1 MTIHSSHHRSLYT
14 LLSGIQDFSYV
25 IAIPEQK
32 YAIREKEGFSMK
44 NKKKLLSV
52 LLVFVM
58 TVSVFHGYAA
68 KAADTVKVTLRLE
81 QDNQTLVTPV
91 EVTLTDE
98 DKKDYGIGL
107 STETLTPL
115 HALAKYLTEKKGAT
129 TETMKNYIMASTSQ
143 YGLYVTGINID
154 GKSDGSASSDA
165 LDGVNWLYAVNNTD
179 PGVGMGSYSLKNN
192 DAVTIYG
199 LWGGG
204 TWPNNVETN
213 YSYFENNTVNTT
225 VSSKTTVSLKG
236 VGYDENYSPI
246 VKAISNATVVAAK
259 YENET
264 STATT
269 GNAVTLA
276 QTDDNG
282 VATLSFDKAGTYVLS
297 AYRLDSDGKH
307 SNISRPYAIVK
318 VLAAV
323 TTPTATPTVT
333 PTATPTVTPTAT
345 PTVTPTATPTVTP
358 TATPTVT
365 PTATP
370 TVTPTATPT
379 VTPTATPT
387 VTPTATPTVTPTAT
401 PTVTPTATPA
411 GDSLGKPVPTK
422 TPTATPTPASDDKG
436 IKKVAKTPTKVKVVV
451 KKSKKKKK
459 SVTVSW
465 KKAANAKGYR
475 IALSK
480 KKNGKYKKVTDTK
493 KTKYTFKKTKGTYYV
508 KLTAYVV
515 KSDKATFS
523 KATKPVKFKVK

>member
-1 MTIHSSHHRSLYT
+1 
-14 LLSGIQDFSYV
+14 
-25 IAIPEQK
+25 
-32 YAIREKEGFSMK
+32 
-44 NKKKLLSV
+44 
-52 LLVFVM
+52 
-58 TVSVFHGYAA
+58 
-68 KAADTVKVTLRLE
+68 
-81 QDNQTLVTPV
+81 
-91 EVTLTDE
+91 
-98 DKKDYGIGL
+98 
-107 STETLTPL
+107 
-115 HALAKYLTEKKGAT
+115 
-129 TETMKNYIMASTSQ
+129 MKNYIMASTSQ
-143 YGLYVTGINID
+143 YGLFVNGISID
-154 GKSDGSASSDA
+154 GNSDGSASSDA
-165 LDGVNWLYAVNNTD
+165 LDGVNWGYAVNNTD

-213 YSYFENNTVNTT
+213 YSYFENSTLNTT
-225 VSSKTTVSLKG
+225 VSNKTTVSLKG
-236 VGYDENYSPI
+236 VGHDESYNPI
-246 VKAISNATVVAAK
+246 VKSISKATVVAAK

-323 TTPTATPTVT
+323 TTPTATP
-333 PTATPTVTPTAT
+333 AA
-345 PTVTPTATPTVTP
+345 
-358 TATPTVT
+358 
-365 PTATP
+365 
-370 TVTPTATPT
+370 
-379 VTPTATPT
+379 TPTATPT

>member
-1 MTIHSSHHRSLYT
+1 
-14 LLSGIQDFSYV
+14 
-25 IAIPEQK
+25 
-32 YAIREKEGFSMK
+32 MK

-81 QDNQTLVTPV
+81 QDNKTLVTPV

-129 TETMKNYIMASTSQ
+129 TETMKNYIMASKSQ
-143 YGLYVTGINID
+143 YGLYVTGISID

-165 LDGVNWLYAVNNTD
+165 LDGVNWGYAVNNTD

-213 YSYFENNTVNTT
+213 YSYFENSTLNTT
-225 VSSKTTVSLKG
+225 VSNKTTVSLKG
-236 VGYDENYSPI
+236 VGYDENYTPI
-246 VKAISNATVVAAK
+246 VKSISNATVVAAK
-259 YENET
+259 YENEA
-264 STATT
+264 STATKDT
-269 GNAVTLA
+269 AIATA

-307 SNISRPYAIVK
+307 SNISRPYGIVK

-323 TTPTATPTVT
+323 TAPTATPTVT
-333 PTATPTVTPTAT
+333 PTAAPTVTPTT
-345 PTVTPTATPTVTP
+345 
-358 TATPTVT
+358 
-365 PTATP
+365 
-370 TVTPTATPT
+370 
-379 VTPTATPT
+379 
-387 VTPTATPTVTPTAT
+387 
-401 PTVTPTATPA
+401 TPA

-436 IKKVAKTPTKVKVVV
+436 IKKVAKKPTKVKVVV

-475 IALSK
+475 ILLSK

>member
-1 MTIHSSHHRSLYT
+1 MTIHSSHHRSLYA
-14 LLSGIQDFSYV
+14 LFSGIQDFSYV

-52 LLVFVM
+52 LLIFVM

-81 QDNQTLVTPV
+81 QDNKTLVTPV

-129 TETMKNYIMASTSQ
+129 TETMKNYITASESQ

-154 GKSDGSASSDA
+154 GKSDGSASSDG
-165 LDGVNWLYAVNNTD
+165 LDGVNWGYAVNNTD

-213 YSYFENNTVNTT
+213 YSYFENSTLNTT
-225 VSSKTTVSLKG
+225 VSKKTTVSLKG
-236 VGYDENYSPI
+236 VGYDENYNPI
-246 VKAISNATVVAAK
+246 VKSISNATVVAAK
-259 YENET
+259 YENEA

-269 GNAVTLA
+269 GNAVSLV
-276 QTDDNG
+276 QTDENG
-282 VATLSFDKAGTYVLS
+282 TATLSFDKAGTYVLS
-297 AYRLDSDGKH
+297 AYRLDSDDKH
-307 SNISRPYAIVK
+307 SNISRPYGIVK

-323 TTPTATPTVT
+323 TAPTATPTVT
-333 PTATPTVTPTAT
+333 PTAAPTVTPTAA
-345 PTVTPTATPTVTP
+345 PTVTPTA
-358 TATPTVT
+358 A
-365 PTATP
+365 
-370 TVTPTATPT
+370 
-379 VTPTATPT
+379 
-387 VTPTATPTVTPTAT
+387 PTVTPTAT

>member
-1 MTIHSSHHRSLYT
+1 MTIHSSHHRSLYA
-14 LLSGIQDFSYV
+14 LFSGIQDFSYV

-81 QDNQTLVTPV
+81 QDNKTLVTPV

-129 TETMKNYIMASTSQ
+129 TETMKNYITASESQ

-154 GKSDGSASSDA
+154 GKSDGSASSDG
-165 LDGVNWLYAVNNTD
+165 LDGVNWGYAVNNTD

-213 YSYFENNTVNTT
+213 YSYFENSTLNTT
-225 VSSKTTVSLKG
+225 VSKKTTVSLKG
-236 VGYDENYSPI
+236 VGYDENYNPI
-246 VKAISNATVVAAK
+246 VKSISNATVVAAK
-259 YENET
+259 YENEA

-269 GNAVTLA
+269 GNAVSLV
-276 QTDDNG
+276 QTDENG
-282 VATLSFDKAGTYVLS
+282 TATLSFDKAGTYVLS
-297 AYRLDSDGKH
+297 AYRLDSDDKH
-307 SNISRPYAIVK
+307 SNISRPYGIVK

-323 TTPTATPTVT
+323 TAPTAAPTVT
-333 PTATPTVTPTAT
+333 PTAAPTVTPTA
-345 PTVTPTATPTVTP
+345 A
-358 TATPTVT
+358 
-365 PTATP
+365 
-370 TVTPTATPT
+370 
-379 VTPTATPT
+379 
-387 VTPTATPTVTPTAT
+387 PTVTPTAT

>member
-1 MTIHSSHHRSLYT
+1 MTIHSSHHRSLYA
-14 LLSGIQDFSYV
+14 LFSGIQDFSYV

-81 QDNQTLVTPV
+81 QDNKTLVTPV

-129 TETMKNYIMASTSQ
+129 TETMKNYIMASKSQ
-143 YGLYVTGINID
+143 YGLYVTGISID

-165 LDGVNWLYAVNNTD
+165 LDGVNWGYAVNNTD

-213 YSYFENNTVNTT
+213 YSYFENSTLNTT
-225 VSSKTTVSLKG
+225 VSNKTTVSLKG
-236 VGYDENYSPI
+236 VGYDENYTPI
-246 VKAISNATVVAAK
+246 VKSISNATVVAAK
-259 YENET
+259 YENEA
-264 STATT
+264 STATKDT
-269 GNAVTLA
+269 AVATA

-307 SNISRPYAIVK
+307 SNISRPYGIVK

-323 TTPTATPTVT
+323 TAPTATPTVT
-333 PTATPTVTPTAT
+333 PTAAPTVTPTT
-345 PTVTPTATPTVTP
+345 
-358 TATPTVT
+358 
-365 PTATP
+365 
-370 TVTPTATPT
+370 
-379 VTPTATPT
+379 
-387 VTPTATPTVTPTAT
+387 
-401 PTVTPTATPA
+401 TPA

-436 IKKVAKTPTKVKVVV
+436 IKKVAKKPTKVKVVV
-451 KKSKKKKK
+451 KTSKKKKK

>member
-14 LLSGIQDFSYV
+14 LFSGIQDFSYV

-81 QDNQTLVTPV
+81 QDNKTLVTPV

-98 DKKDYGIGL
+98 DKKDYGIDL

-129 TETMKNYIMASTSQ
+129 TETMKNYIMASKSQ
-143 YGLYVTGINID
+143 YGLYVTGISID
-154 GKSDGSASSDA
+154 GKSDGSASSDG
-165 LDGVNWLYAVNNTD
+165 LDGVNWMYTVNNTD

-213 YSYFENNTVNTT
+213 YSYFENSTMNTT
-225 VSSKTTVSLKG
+225 VSNKTTVSLKG
-236 VGYDENYSPI
+236 VGYDENYNPI
-246 VKAISNATVVAAK
+246 VKSISNATVVAAK
-259 YENET
+259 YENEA

-269 GNAVTLA
+269 GNAVSLV
-276 QTDDNG
+276 QTDENG
-282 VATLSFDKAGTYVLS
+282 TATLSFDKAGTYVLS
-297 AYRLDSDGKH
+297 AYRLDNDGKH
-307 SNISRPYAIVK
+307 SNISRPYALVK

-323 TTPTATPTVT
+323 T
-333 PTATPTVTPTAT
+333 
-345 PTVTPTATPTVTP
+345 
-358 TATPTVT
+358 T

>member
-1 MTIHSSHHRSLYT
+1 
-14 LLSGIQDFSYV
+14 
-25 IAIPEQK
+25 
-32 YAIREKEGFSMK
+32 MK

-81 QDNQTLVTPV
+81 QDNKTLVTPV

-98 DKKDYGIGL
+98 DKKDYGIDL

-129 TETMKNYIMASTSQ
+129 TETMKNYIMASKSQ
-143 YGLYVTGINID
+143 YGLYVTGISID

-165 LDGVNWLYAVNNTD
+165 LDGVNWGYAVNNTD

-213 YSYFENNTVNTT
+213 YSYFENSTLNTT
-225 VSSKTTVSLKG
+225 VSNKTTVSLKG
-236 VGYDENYSPI
+236 VGYDENYNPI
-246 VKAISNATVVAAK
+246 VKSISNATVVAAK
-259 YENET
+259 YENEA

-269 GNAVTLA
+269 GNAVSLV
-276 QTDDNG
+276 QTDENG
-282 VATLSFDKAGTYVLS
+282 TATLSFDKAGTYVLS
-297 AYRLDSDGKH
+297 TYRLDSDGKH
-307 SNISRPYAIVK
+307 SNISRPYGIVN

-323 TTPTATPTVT
+323 TAPTATPTVT
-333 PTATPTVTPTAT
+333 PTAAPTVTPTA
-345 PTVTPTATPTVTP
+345 A
-358 TATPTVT
+358 
-365 PTATP
+365 
-370 TVTPTATPT
+370 
-379 VTPTATPT
+379 
-387 VTPTATPTVTPTAT
+387 

-436 IKKVAKTPTKVKVVV
+436 IKKVAKKPTKVKVVV

>member
-1 MTIHSSHHRSLYT
+1 
-14 LLSGIQDFSYV
+14 
-25 IAIPEQK
+25 
-32 YAIREKEGFSMK
+32 MK

-81 QDNQTLVTPV
+81 QDNKTLVTPV

-345 PTVTPTATPTVTP
+345 PTVTPTA
-358 TATPTVT
+358 A
-365 PTATP
+365 
-370 TVTPTATPT
+370 
-379 VTPTATPT
+379 
-387 VTPTATPTVTPTAT
+387 PTVTPTAT

>member
-1 MTIHSSHHRSLYT
+1 
-14 LLSGIQDFSYV
+14 
-25 IAIPEQK
+25 
-32 YAIREKEGFSMK
+32 MK

-81 QDNQTLVTPV
+81 QDNKTLVTPV
-91 EVTLTDE
+91 EVTLTDA

-129 TETMKNYIMASTSQ
+129 TETMKNYIMASKSQ
-143 YGLYVTGINID
+143 YGLYVTGISID

-165 LDGVNWLYAVNNTD
+165 LDGVNWGYAVNNTD
-179 PGVGMGSYSLKNN
+179 PSVGMGSYSLKNN

-213 YSYFENNTVNTT
+213 YSYFENSTLNTT
-225 VSSKTTVSLKG
+225 VSNKTTVSLKG
-236 VGYDENYSPI
+236 VGYDENYTPI
-246 VKAISNATVVAAK
+246 VKSISNATVVAAK
-259 YENET
+259 YENEA
-264 STATT
+264 STATKDT
-269 GNAVTLA
+269 AVATA

-307 SNISRPYAIVK
+307 SNISRPYGIVK

-323 TTPTATPTVT
+323 TAPTATPTVT
-333 PTATPTVTPTAT
+333 PTAAPTVTPTT
-345 PTVTPTATPTVTP
+345 S
-358 TATPTVT
+358 
-365 PTATP
+365 
-370 TVTPTATPT
+370 
-379 VTPTATPT
+379 
-387 VTPTATPTVTPTAT
+387 
-401 PTVTPTATPA
+401 PA

>member
-1 MTIHSSHHRSLYT
+1 
-14 LLSGIQDFSYV
+14 
-25 IAIPEQK
+25 
-32 YAIREKEGFSMK
+32 MK

-68 KAADTVKVTLRLE
+68 KAADAVKVTLRLE
-81 QDNQTLVTPV
+81 QDNKTLVTPV

-129 TETMKNYIMASTSQ
+129 TETMKNYIMASESQ
-143 YGLYVTGINID
+143 YGLYVNGISID

-165 LDGVNWLYAVNNTD
+165 LDGVNWMYTVNNTD
-179 PGVGMGSYSLKNN
+179 TGVGMGSYSLKNN

-213 YSYFENNTVNTT
+213 YSYFENSTLNTT
-225 VSSKTTVSLKG
+225 VSNKTTVSLKG
-236 VGYDENYSPI
+236 VGYDENYTPI
-246 VKAISNATVVAAK
+246 VKSISNATVVAAK
-259 YENET
+259 YENEA
-264 STATT
+264 STATKDT
-269 GNAVTLA
+269 AVATA

-307 SNISRPYAIVK
+307 SNISRPYGIVK

-323 TTPTATPTVT
+323 TAPTATPTATPTAAPTAT
-333 PTATPTVTPTAT
+333 PTATPV
-345 PTVTPTATPTVTP
+345 PTVTPAP
-358 TATPTVT
+358 
-365 PTATP
+365 
-370 TVTPTATPT
+370 
-379 VTPTATPT
+379 
-387 VTPTATPTVTPTAT
+387 
-401 PTVTPTATPA
+401 
-411 GDSLGKPVPTK
+411 
-422 TPTATPTPASDDKG
+422 PTPASDDKG
-436 IKKVAKTPTKVKVVV
+436 IKKVAKKPTKVKVVV

>member
-1 MTIHSSHHRSLYT
+1 
-14 LLSGIQDFSYV
+14 
-25 IAIPEQK
+25 
-32 YAIREKEGFSMK
+32 MK

-81 QDNQTLVTPV
+81 QDNKTLVTPV

-179 PGVGMGSYSLKNN
+179 PGVGMSSYSLKNN

-236 VGYDENYSPI
+236 VGYDENYNPI
-246 VKAISNATVVAAK
+246 VKSISNATVVAAK

-307 SNISRPYAIVK
+307 SNISRPYGIVK

-323 TTPTATPTVT
+323 TAPTATPTATPT
-333 PTATPTVTPTAT
+333 AAPTVTPTA
-345 PTVTPTATPTVTP
+345 A
-358 TATPTVT
+358 
-365 PTATP
+365 
-370 TVTPTATPT
+370 
-379 VTPTATPT
+379 
-387 VTPTATPTVTPTAT
+387 
-401 PTVTPTATPA
+401 PA

-475 IALSK
+475 ILLSK
-480 KKNGKYKKVTDTK
+480 KKNGKYTKVTDTK

-508 KLTAYVV
+508 KLKAYVV
-515 KSDKATFS
+515 KSNKSTYS

>member
-1 MTIHSSHHRSLYT
+1 
-14 LLSGIQDFSYV
+14 
-25 IAIPEQK
+25 
-32 YAIREKEGFSMK
+32 MK

-58 TVSVFHGYAA
+58 TIIVFHGYAA

-81 QDNQTLVTPV
+81 QDNATLVTPV
-91 EVTLTDE
+91 EVTLTDA

-129 TETMKNYIMASTSQ
+129 TETMKNYITASKSQ
-143 YGLYVTGINID
+143 YGLYVTGISID

-165 LDGVNWLYAVNNTD
+165 LDVVNWGYAVNNTD

-213 YSYFENNTVNTT
+213 YSYFENSTVNTT
-225 VSSKTTVSLKG
+225 VSNKTTVSLKS
-236 VGYDENYSPI
+236 VGYDENYNPI
-246 VKAISNATVVAAK
+246 VKSISNATVVAAK
-259 YENET
+259 YENEA

-269 GNAVTLA
+269 GNAVSLV
-276 QTDDNG
+276 QTDENG
-282 VATLSFDKAGTYVLS
+282 TATLSFDKAGTYVLS
-297 AYRLDSDGKH
+297 AYRLYSDGKH
-307 SNISRPYAIVK
+307 SNISRPYGIVK

-323 TTPTATPTVT
+323 TAPTATPTATPTAAPTAT
-333 PTATPTVTPTAT
+333 PTATPV
-345 PTVTPTATPTVTP
+345 PTVTPAP
-358 TATPTVT
+358 
-365 PTATP
+365 
-370 TVTPTATPT
+370 
-379 VTPTATPT
+379 
-387 VTPTATPTVTPTAT
+387 
-401 PTVTPTATPA
+401 
-411 GDSLGKPVPTK
+411 
-422 TPTATPTPASDDKG
+422 PTPASDDKG

-465 KKAANAKGYR
+465 KKAASAKGYR

>member
-1 MTIHSSHHRSLYT
+1 
-14 LLSGIQDFSYV
+14 
-25 IAIPEQK
+25 
-32 YAIREKEGFSMK
+32 MK

-81 QDNQTLVTPV
+81 QDNKTLVTPV
-91 EVTLTDE
+91 EVTLTDA

-165 LDGVNWLYAVNNTD
+165 LDGVNWMYTVNNTD
-179 PGVGMGSYSLKNN
+179 TGVGMSSYSLKNN

-199 LWGGG
+199 IWGGG

-213 YSYFENNTVNTT
+213 YSYFENNTVTT
-225 VSSKTTVSLKG
+225 TISSKTTVSLKG
-236 VGYDENYSPI
+236 VGYDENYNPI
-246 VKAISNATVVAAK
+246 VKAISKATVVAAK
-259 YENET
+259 HENET
-264 STATT
+264 STATKD
-269 GNAVTLA
+269 NAVATA

-323 TTPTATPTVT
+323 TAPTATPTIK
-333 PTATPTVTPTAT
+333 PTASPVPTVTPA
-345 PTVTPTATPTVTP
+345 P
-358 TATPTVT
+358 
-365 PTATP
+365 
-370 TVTPTATPT
+370 
-379 VTPTATPT
+379 
-387 VTPTATPTVTPTAT
+387 
-401 PTVTPTATPA
+401 
-411 GDSLGKPVPTK
+411 
-422 TPTATPTPASDDKG
+422 SDNKDV
-436 IKKVAKTPTKVKVVV
+436 KKAAKTPTKVKVVV

-475 IALSK
+475 ITLSK

>member
-1 MTIHSSHHRSLYT
+1 
-14 LLSGIQDFSYV
+14 
-25 IAIPEQK
+25 
-32 YAIREKEGFSMK
+32 MK

-58 TVSVFHGYAA
+58 TVSVFHGYVA

-81 QDNQTLVTPV
+81 QDNKTLVTPV

-98 DKKDYGIGL
+98 DKKDYGIDL

-129 TETMKNYIMASTSQ
+129 TETMKNYIMASKSQ
-143 YGLYVTGINID
+143 YGLYVTGISID
-154 GKSDGSASSDA
+154 GKSDGSASSDG
-165 LDGVNWLYAVNNTD
+165 LDGVNWMYTVNNTD

-213 YSYFENNTVNTT
+213 YSYFENSTVTTT
-225 VSSKTTVSLKG
+225 VSNKTTVSLKG
-236 VGYDENYSPI
+236 VGYDENYNPI
-246 VKAISNATVVAAK
+246 VKSISNATVVAAK
-259 YENET
+259 YENEA

-323 TTPTATPTVT
+323 TAPTATPTATPT
-333 PTATPTVTPTAT
+333 AA
-345 PTVTPTATPTVTP
+345 
-358 TATPTVT
+358 
-365 PTATP
+365 
-370 TVTPTATPT
+370 
-379 VTPTATPT
+379 
-387 VTPTATPTVTPTAT
+387 
-401 PTVTPTATPA
+401 PA

>member
-1 MTIHSSHHRSLYT
+1 MTIHSSHHRFLYA
-14 LLSGIQDFSYV
+14 LFSGIQDFSYV

-81 QDNQTLVTPV
+81 QDNKTLVTPV

-165 LDGVNWLYAVNNTD
+165 LDGVNWMYTVNNTD
-179 PGVGMGSYSLKNN
+179 TGVGMSSYSLKNN

-199 LWGGG
+199 IWGGG

-213 YSYFENNTVNTT
+213 YSYFENNTVTT
-225 VSSKTTVSLKG
+225 TISSKTTVSLKG
-236 VGYDENYSPI
+236 VGYDENYNPI
-246 VKAISNATVVAAK
+246 VKAISKATVVAAK
-259 YENET
+259 HENET
-264 STATT
+264 STATKD
-269 GNAVTLA
+269 NAVATA

-323 TTPTATPTVT
+323 TAPTATPTIK
-333 PTATPTVTPTAT
+333 PTASPVPTVTPA
-345 PTVTPTATPTVTP
+345 P
-358 TATPTVT
+358 
-365 PTATP
+365 
-370 TVTPTATPT
+370 
-379 VTPTATPT
+379 
-387 VTPTATPTVTPTAT
+387 
-401 PTVTPTATPA
+401 
-411 GDSLGKPVPTK
+411 
-422 TPTATPTPASDDKG
+422 SDNKDV
-436 IKKVAKTPTKVKVVV
+436 KKAAKTPTKVKVVV

>member
-1 MTIHSSHHRSLYT
+1 
-14 LLSGIQDFSYV
+14 
-25 IAIPEQK
+25 
-32 YAIREKEGFSMK
+32 MK

-81 QDNQTLVTPV
+81 QDNKTLVTPV
-91 EVTLTDE
+91 EVTLTDA

-107 STETLTPL
+107 STKTLTPL

-143 YGLYVTGINID
+143 YGLFVNGISID
-154 GKSDGSASSDA
+154 GNSDGSASSDA
-165 LDGVNWLYAVNNTD
+165 LDGVNWGYAVNNTD
-179 PGVGMGSYSLKNN
+179 PGVGMSSYSLKNN

-213 YSYFENNTVNTT
+213 YSYFENDTVSTT
-225 VSSKTTVSLKG
+225 VSGKATVTLKG
-236 VGYDENYSPI
+236 LGYDKNFVASI
-246 VKAISNATVVAAK
+246 VKPISKATVVAAK
-259 YENET
+259 YENEA
-264 STATT
+264 STATKDT
-269 GNAVTLA
+269 AVATA

-307 SNISRPYAIVK
+307 SNISRPYGIVK

-323 TTPTATPTVT
+323 TTPTA
-333 PTATPTVTPTAT
+333 A
-345 PTVTPTATPTVTP
+345 
-358 TATPTVT
+358 
-365 PTATP
+365 
-370 TVTPTATPT
+370 
-379 VTPTATPT
+379 
-387 VTPTATPTVTPTAT
+387 

-436 IKKVAKTPTKVKVVV
+436 IKKVAKKPTKVKVVV

>member
-1 MTIHSSHHRSLYT
+1 
-14 LLSGIQDFSYV
+14 
-25 IAIPEQK
+25 
-32 YAIREKEGFSMK
+32 MK

-68 KAADTVKVTLRLE
+68 KAADTVKVTLPLE
-81 QDNQTLVTPV
+81 QDNKRLVTPV
-91 EVTLTDE
+91 EVTLTDA

-107 STETLTPL
+107 STKTLTPL

-143 YGLYVTGINID
+143 YGLFVNGISID
-154 GKSDGSASSDA
+154 GNSDGSASSDA
-165 LDGVNWLYAVNNTD
+165 LDGVNWGYAVNNTD

-213 YSYFENNTVNTT
+213 YSYFENSTLNTT
-225 VSSKTTVSLKG
+225 VSNKTTVSLKG
-236 VGYDENYSPI
+236 LGYDENYNPI
-246 VKAISNATVVAAK
+246 VKSISNATVVAAK
-259 YENET
+259 YENEA

-269 GNAVTLA
+269 GNAVSLV
-276 QTDDNG
+276 QTDENG
-282 VATLSFDKAGTYVLS
+282 TATLSFDKAGTYVLS

-307 SNISRPYAIVK
+307 SNISRPYGIVK

-323 TTPTATPTVT
+323 TTPTAAPTVT
-333 PTATPTVTPTAT
+333 PTAAPTVTPTAA
-345 PTVTPTATPTVTP
+345 PI
-358 TATPTVT
+358 
-365 PTATP
+365 
-370 TVTPTATPT
+370 
-379 VTPTATPT
+379 
-387 VTPTATPTVTPTAT
+387 
-401 PTVTPTATPA
+401 VTPTATPA

>member
-1 MTIHSSHHRSLYT
+1 MTIHSSHHRSLYA
-14 LLSGIQDFSYV
+14 LFSGIQDFSYV

-81 QDNQTLVTPV
+81 QDNKTLVTPV
-91 EVTLTDE
+91 EVTLTDA

-107 STETLTPL
+107 STKTLTPL

-143 YGLYVTGINID
+143 YGLFVNGISID
-154 GKSDGSASSDA
+154 GNSDGSASSDA
-165 LDGVNWLYAVNNTD
+165 LDGVNWGYAVNNTD
-179 PGVGMGSYSLKNN
+179 PGVGMSSYSLKNN

-213 YSYFENNTVNTT
+213 YSYFENDTVSTT
-225 VSSKTTVSLKG
+225 VSGKATVTLKG
-236 VGYDENYSPI
+236 LGYDKNFVASI
-246 VKAISNATVVAAK
+246 VKPISKATVVATK
-259 YENET
+259 YENEA
-264 STATT
+264 STATKDT
-269 GNAVTLA
+269 AVATA

-307 SNISRPYAIVK
+307 SNISRPYGIVK

-323 TTPTATPTVT
+323 TTPTAAPI
-333 PTATPTVTPTAT
+333 
-345 PTVTPTATPTVTP
+345 
-358 TATPTVT
+358 
-365 PTATP
+365 
-370 TVTPTATPT
+370 
-379 VTPTATPT
+379 
-387 VTPTATPTVTPTAT
+387 
-401 PTVTPTATPA
+401 VTPTATPA
-411 GDSLGKPVPTK
+411 GDSLGKPVSTK

-436 IKKVAKTPTKVKVVV
+436 IKKVAKKPTKVKVVV

>member
-1 MTIHSSHHRSLYT
+1 
-14 LLSGIQDFSYV
+14 
-25 IAIPEQK
+25 
-32 YAIREKEGFSMK
+32 MK

-81 QDNQTLVTPV
+81 QDNKTLVTPV

-129 TETMKNYIMASTSQ
+129 TETMKNYIMASKSQ
-143 YGLYVTGINID
+143 YGLYVTGISID

-165 LDGVNWLYAVNNTD
+165 LDGVNWGYAVNNTD

-213 YSYFENNTVNTT
+213 YSYFENSTLNTT
-225 VSSKTTVSLKG
+225 VSNKTTVSLKG
-236 VGYDENYSPI
+236 VGYDENYTPI
-246 VKAISNATVVAAK
+246 VKSISNATVVAAK
-259 YENET
+259 YENDA
-264 STATT
+264 STATKDT
-269 GNAVTLA
+269 AVATA

-307 SNISRPYAIVK
+307 SNISRPYGIVK

-323 TTPTATPTVT
+323 TAPTATPTVT
-333 PTATPTVTPTAT
+333 PTAAPTVTPTT
-345 PTVTPTATPTVTP
+345 
-358 TATPTVT
+358 
-365 PTATP
+365 
-370 TVTPTATPT
+370 
-379 VTPTATPT
+379 
-387 VTPTATPTVTPTAT
+387 
-401 PTVTPTATPA
+401 TPA

-436 IKKVAKTPTKVKVVV
+436 IKKVAKKPTKVKVVV

>member
-1 MTIHSSHHRSLYT
+1 
-14 LLSGIQDFSYV
+14 
-25 IAIPEQK
+25 
-32 YAIREKEGFSMK
+32 MK

-81 QDNQTLVTPV
+81 QDNKTLVTPV
-91 EVTLTDE
+91 EVTQTDE

-129 TETMKNYIMASTSQ
+129 TETMKNYIMASKSQ
-143 YGLYVTGINID
+143 YGLYVTGISID

-165 LDGVNWLYAVNNTD
+165 LDGVNWGYAVNNTD

-213 YSYFENNTVNTT
+213 YSYFENSTLNTT
-225 VSSKTTVSLKG
+225 VSNKTTVSLKG
-236 VGYDENYSPI
+236 VGYDENYTPI
-246 VKAISNATVVAAK
+246 VKSISNATVVAAK
-259 YENET
+259 YENEA
-264 STATT
+264 STATKDT
-269 GNAVTLA
+269 AVATA

-307 SNISRPYAIVK
+307 SNISRPYGIVK

-323 TTPTATPTVT
+323 TAPTATPTVT
-333 PTATPTVTPTAT
+333 PTAAPTVTPTT
-345 PTVTPTATPTVTP
+345 
-358 TATPTVT
+358 
-365 PTATP
+365 
-370 TVTPTATPT
+370 
-379 VTPTATPT
+379 
-387 VTPTATPTVTPTAT
+387 
-401 PTVTPTATPA
+401 TPA

-436 IKKVAKTPTKVKVVV
+436 IKKVAKKPTKVKVVV

>member
-1 MTIHSSHHRSLYT
+1 
-14 LLSGIQDFSYV
+14 
-25 IAIPEQK
+25 
-32 YAIREKEGFSMK
+32 MK

-81 QDNQTLVTPV
+81 QDNKTLVTPV

-129 TETMKNYIMASTSQ
+129 TETMKNYIMASESQ
-143 YGLYVTGINID
+143 YGLYVNGISID

-165 LDGVNWLYAVNNTD
+165 LDGVNWMYTVNNTD
-179 PGVGMGSYSLKNN
+179 TGVGMGSYSLKNN

-213 YSYFENNTVNTT
+213 YSYFENSTLNTT
-225 VSSKTTVSLKG
+225 VSNKTTVSLKG
-236 VGYDENYSPI
+236 VGYDENYTPI
-246 VKAISNATVVAAK
+246 VKSISNATVVAAK
-259 YENET
+259 YENEA
-264 STATT
+264 STATKDT
-269 GNAVTLA
+269 AVATA

-307 SNISRPYAIVK
+307 SNISRPYGIVK

-323 TTPTATPTVT
+323 TAPTATPTVT
-333 PTATPTVTPTAT
+333 PTAAPTATPTAT
-345 PTVTPTATPTVTP
+345 PVPTVTP
-358 TATPTVT
+358 AP
-365 PTATP
+365 
-370 TVTPTATPT
+370 
-379 VTPTATPT
+379 
-387 VTPTATPTVTPTAT
+387 
-401 PTVTPTATPA
+401 
-411 GDSLGKPVPTK
+411 
-422 TPTATPTPASDDKG
+422 PTPASDDKG
-436 IKKVAKTPTKVKVVV
+436 IKKVAKKPTKVKVVV

-523 KATKPVKFKVK
+523 KATKPVKFKVT

>member
-1 MTIHSSHHRSLYT
+1 
-14 LLSGIQDFSYV
+14 
-25 IAIPEQK
+25 
-32 YAIREKEGFSMK
+32 MK

-81 QDNQTLVTPV
+81 QDNKTLVTPV
-91 EVTLTDE
+91 EVTLTDA

-107 STETLTPL
+107 STKTLTPL

-143 YGLYVTGINID
+143 YGLFVNGISID
-154 GKSDGSASSDA
+154 GNSDGSASSDA
-165 LDGVNWLYAVNNTD
+165 LDGVNWGYAVNNTD
-179 PGVGMGSYSLKNN
+179 PGVGMSSYSLKNN

-204 TWPNNVETN
+204 TWPDNVETN
-213 YSYFENNTVNTT
+213 YSYFETSTVNTT
-225 VSSKTTVSLKG
+225 ISSKTTVSLKG
-236 VGYDENYSPI
+236 VGYDENYNPI
-246 VKAISNATVVAAK
+246 IKSISKATVVAAK
-259 YENET
+259 YENEA
-264 STATT
+264 SAATT
-269 GNAVTLA
+269 GNAITLA

-333 PTATPTVTPTAT
+333 PTATP
-345 PTVTPTATPTVTP
+345 
-358 TATPTVT
+358 
-365 PTATP
+365 
-370 TVTPTATPT
+370 
-379 VTPTATPT
+379 
-387 VTPTATPTVTPTAT
+387 
-401 PTVTPTATPA
+401 A

-436 IKKVAKTPTKVKVVV
+436 IKKVAKKPTKVKVVV

>member
-1 MTIHSSHHRSLYT
+1 
-14 LLSGIQDFSYV
+14 
-25 IAIPEQK
+25 
-32 YAIREKEGFSMK
+32 MK

-81 QDNQTLVTPV
+81 QDNKTLVTPV
-91 EVTLTDE
+91 EVTLTDA
-98 DKKDYGIGL
+98 DKKDYGISL
-107 STETLTPL
+107 STKTLTPL

-143 YGLYVTGINID
+143 YGLFVNGISID
-154 GKSDGSASSDA
+154 GNSDGSASSDA
-165 LDGVNWLYAVNNTD
+165 LDGVNWGYAVNNTD

-213 YSYFENNTVNTT
+213 YSYFENSTLNTT
-225 VSSKTTVSLKG
+225 VSNKTTVSLKG
-236 VGYDENYSPI
+236 LGYDENYNPI
-246 VKAISNATVVAAK
+246 VKSISNATVVAAK
-259 YENET
+259 YENEA

-269 GNAVTLA
+269 GNAVSLV
-276 QTDDNG
+276 QTDENG
-282 VATLSFDKAGTYVLS
+282 TATLSFDKAGTYVLS

-307 SNISRPYAIVK
+307 SNISRPYGIVK

-323 TTPTATPTVT
+323 TTPTAAPTVT
-333 PTATPTVTPTAT
+333 PTAAPTVTPTAA
-345 PTVTPTATPTVTP
+345 PTVTPTAAPI
-358 TATPTVT
+358 
-365 PTATP
+365 
-370 TVTPTATPT
+370 
-379 VTPTATPT
+379 
-387 VTPTATPTVTPTAT
+387 
-401 PTVTPTATPA
+401 VTPTATPA

-480 KKNGKYKKVTDTK
+480 KKNGKYKKVTDKK

>member
-1 MTIHSSHHRSLYT
+1 MTIHSSHHRSLYA
-14 LLSGIQDFSYV
+14 LFSGIQDFSYV

-58 TVSVFHGYAA
+58 TISVFHGYAA

-81 QDNQTLVTPV
+81 QDNATLVTPV
-91 EVTLTDE
+91 VVTLTDA

-129 TETMKNYIMASTSQ
+129 TETMKNYITASKSQ
-143 YGLYVTGINID
+143 YGLYVTGISID

-165 LDGVNWLYAVNNTD
+165 LDGVNWGYAVNNTD

-213 YSYFENNTVNTT
+213 YSYFENSTVNTT
-225 VSSKTTVSLKG
+225 VSNKTTVSLKG
-236 VGYDENYSPI
+236 VGYDENYNPI
-246 VKAISNATVVAAK
+246 VKSISNATVVAAK
-259 YENET
+259 YENEA

-269 GNAVTLA
+269 GNAVSLV
-276 QTDDNG
+276 QTDENG
-282 VATLSFDKAGTYVLS
+282 TATLSFDKAGTYVLS

-307 SNISRPYAIVK
+307 SNISRPYGIVK

-323 TTPTATPTVT
+323 TAPTATPTATPTAAPTAT
-333 PTATPTVTPTAT
+333 PTATPV
-345 PTVTPTATPTVTP
+345 PTVTPAP
-358 TATPTVT
+358 
-365 PTATP
+365 
-370 TVTPTATPT
+370 
-379 VTPTATPT
+379 
-387 VTPTATPTVTPTAT
+387 
-401 PTVTPTATPA
+401 
-411 GDSLGKPVPTK
+411 
-422 TPTATPTPASDDKG
+422 PTPASDDKG

-475 IALSK
+475 ILLSK
-480 KKNGKYKKVTDTK
+480 KKNGKYTKVTDTK

-508 KLTAYVV
+508 KLKAYVV
-515 KSDKATFS
+515 KSNKSTYS

>member
-1 MTIHSSHHRSLYT
+1 
-14 LLSGIQDFSYV
+14 
-25 IAIPEQK
+25 
-32 YAIREKEGFSMK
+32 MK

-52 LLVFVM
+52 LLIFVM

-81 QDNQTLVTPV
+81 QDNKTLVTPV

-129 TETMKNYIMASTSQ
+129 TETMKNYITASESQ

-154 GKSDGSASSDA
+154 GKSDGSASSDG
-165 LDGVNWLYAVNNTD
+165 LGGVNWGYAVNNTD

-213 YSYFENNTVNTT
+213 YSYFENSTLNTT
-225 VSSKTTVSLKG
+225 VSKKTTVSLKG
-236 VGYDENYSPI
+236 VGYDENYNPI
-246 VKAISNATVVAAK
+246 VKSISNATVVAAK
-259 YENET
+259 YENEA

-269 GNAVTLA
+269 GNAVSLV
-276 QTDDNG
+276 QTDENG
-282 VATLSFDKAGTYVLS
+282 TATLSFDKAGTYVLS
-297 AYRLDSDGKH
+297 AYRLDSDDKH
-307 SNISRPYAIVK
+307 SNISRPYGIVK

-323 TTPTATPTVT
+323 TAPTATPTVT
-333 PTATPTVTPTAT
+333 PTATPTVTPTAA
-345 PTVTPTATPTVTP
+345 PTVTPTAAPTVTP
-358 TATPTVT
+358 TA
-365 PTATP
+365 A
-370 TVTPTATPT
+370 
-379 VTPTATPT
+379 
-387 VTPTATPTVTPTAT
+387 PTVTPTAT

>member
-1 MTIHSSHHRSLYT
+1 
-14 LLSGIQDFSYV
+14 
-25 IAIPEQK
+25 
-32 YAIREKEGFSMK
+32 MK

-81 QDNQTLVTPV
+81 QDNKTLVTPV

-107 STETLTPL
+107 STKTLTPL

-129 TETMKNYIMASTSQ
+129 TETMKNYIMASESQ
-143 YGLYVTGINID
+143 YGLYVNGISID

-165 LDGVNWLYAVNNTD
+165 LDGVNWMYTVNNTD
-179 PGVGMGSYSLKNN
+179 TGVGMGSYSLKNN

-213 YSYFENNTVNTT
+213 YSYFENNTVSTT
-225 VSSKTTVSLKG
+225 VPNKTTVSLKG
-236 VGYDENYSPI
+236 VGYDENYNPI
-246 VKAISNATVVAAK
+246 VKSISNATVVAAK
-259 YENET
+259 YENEA
-264 STATT
+264 STATKDT
-269 GNAVTLA
+269 AVATA

-307 SNISRPYAIVK
+307 SNISRPYGIVK

-323 TTPTATPTVT
+323 TAPTATPTVT
-333 PTATPTVTPTAT
+333 PTAAPTATPTAT
-345 PTVTPTATPTVTP
+345 PVPTVTP
-358 TATPTVT
+358 APPTPT
-365 PTATP
+365 
-370 TVTPTATPT
+370 
-379 VTPTATPT
+379 
-387 VTPTATPTVTPTAT
+387 
-401 PTVTPTATPA
+401 
-411 GDSLGKPVPTK
+411 
-422 TPTATPTPASDDKG
+422 SDDKG

>member
-1 MTIHSSHHRSLYT
+1 
-14 LLSGIQDFSYV
+14 
-25 IAIPEQK
+25 
-32 YAIREKEGFSMK
+32 MK

-68 KAADTVKVTLRLE
+68 KAADAVKVTLRLE
-81 QDNQTLVTPV
+81 QDNKTLVTPV

-129 TETMKNYIMASTSQ
+129 TETMKNYIMASESQ
-143 YGLYVTGINID
+143 YGLYVNGINID

-213 YSYFENNTVNTT
+213 YSYFENSTLNTT
-225 VSSKTTVSLKG
+225 VSKKTTVSLKG
-236 VGYDENYSPI
+236 VGYDENYNPI
-246 VKAISNATVVAAK
+246 VKSISNATVVAAK
-259 YENET
+259 YENEA

-269 GNAVTLA
+269 GNAVSLV
-276 QTDDNG
+276 QTDENG
-282 VATLSFDKAGTYVLS
+282 TATLSFDKAGTYVLS

-307 SNISRPYAIVK
+307 FNISRPYGIVK

-323 TTPTATPTVT
+323 TA
-333 PTATPTVTPTAT
+333 
-345 PTVTPTATPTVTP
+345 
-358 TATPTVT
+358 
-365 PTATP
+365 
-370 TVTPTATPT
+370 
-379 VTPTATPT
+379 
-387 VTPTATPTVTPTAT
+387 
-401 PTVTPTATPA
+401 PTATPA
-411 GDSLGKPVPTK
+411 GDSLSKPVPTK

-508 KLTAYVV
+508 KLKAYVV
-515 KSDKATFS
+515 KSNKSTYS

>member
-1 MTIHSSHHRSLYT
+1 
-14 LLSGIQDFSYV
+14 
-25 IAIPEQK
+25 
-32 YAIREKEGFSMK
+32 MK

-81 QDNQTLVTPV
+81 QDNKTLVTPV
-91 EVTLTDE
+91 EVTLTDA

-107 STETLTPL
+107 STKTLTPL

-143 YGLYVTGINID
+143 YGLFVNGISID
-154 GKSDGSASSDA
+154 GNSDGSASSDA
-165 LDGVNWLYAVNNTD
+165 LDGVNWGYAVNNTD

-213 YSYFENNTVNTT
+213 YSYFENSTLNTT
-225 VSSKTTVSLKG
+225 VSNKTTVSLKG
-236 VGYDENYSPI
+236 VGRDESYNPI
-246 VKAISNATVVAAK
+246 VKSISKATVVAAK

-323 TTPTATPTVT
+323 T
-333 PTATPTVTPTAT
+333 
-345 PTVTPTATPTVTP
+345 
-358 TATPTVT
+358 
-365 PTATP
+365 
-370 TVTPTATPT
+370 
-379 VTPTATPT
+379 TPTATPT

>member
-1 MTIHSSHHRSLYT
+1 MTIHSSHHRSLYA
-14 LLSGIQDFSYV
+14 LFSGIQDFSYV

-81 QDNQTLVTPV
+81 QDNKTLVTPV

-129 TETMKNYIMASTSQ
+129 TETMKNYIMASKSQ
-143 YGLYVTGINID
+143 YGLYVTGISID

-165 LDGVNWLYAVNNTD
+165 LDGVNWGYAVNNTD

-213 YSYFENNTVNTT
+213 YSYFENSTLNTT
-225 VSSKTTVSLKG
+225 VSNKTTVSLKG
-236 VGYDENYSPI
+236 VGYDENYTPI
-246 VKAISNATVVAAK
+246 VKSISNATVVAAK
-259 YENET
+259 YENEA
-264 STATT
+264 STATKDT
-269 GNAVTLA
+269 AVATA

-307 SNISRPYAIVK
+307 SNISRPYGIVK
-318 VLAAV
+318 VLASV
-323 TTPTATPTVT
+323 TAPTATPTVT
-333 PTATPTVTPTAT
+333 PTAAPTVTPTT
-345 PTVTPTATPTVTP
+345 
-358 TATPTVT
+358 
-365 PTATP
+365 
-370 TVTPTATPT
+370 
-379 VTPTATPT
+379 
-387 VTPTATPTVTPTAT
+387 
-401 PTVTPTATPA
+401 TPA

-436 IKKVAKTPTKVKVVV
+436 IKKVAKKPTKVKVVV

>member
-1 MTIHSSHHRSLYT
+1 
-14 LLSGIQDFSYV
+14 
-25 IAIPEQK
+25 
-32 YAIREKEGFSMK
+32 MK

-81 QDNQTLVTPV
+81 QDNKTLVTPV

-307 SNISRPYAIVK
+307 SNISRPYGIVK

-323 TTPTATPTVT
+323 TAPTATPTATPTAAPTATPTANPTAT
-333 PTATPTVTPTAT
+333 PTATPTIKPTASPV
-345 PTVTPTATPTVTP
+345 PTVTPAP
-358 TATPTVT
+358 
-365 PTATP
+365 
-370 TVTPTATPT
+370 
-379 VTPTATPT
+379 
-387 VTPTATPTVTPTAT
+387 
-401 PTVTPTATPA
+401 
-411 GDSLGKPVPTK
+411 
-422 TPTATPTPASDDKG
+422 SDNKDV
-436 IKKVAKTPTKVKVVV
+436 KKAAKTPTKVKVVV

-475 IALSK
+475 ITLSK

>member
-1 MTIHSSHHRSLYT
+1 
-14 LLSGIQDFSYV
+14 
-25 IAIPEQK
+25 
-32 YAIREKEGFSMK
+32 MK

-58 TVSVFHGYAA
+58 TISVFHGYAA

-81 QDNQTLVTPV
+81 QDNKTLVTPV

-129 TETMKNYIMASTSQ
+129 TETMKNYIMASKSQ
-143 YGLYVTGINID
+143 YGLYVTGISID

-165 LDGVNWLYAVNNTD
+165 LDGVNWGYAVNNTD

-213 YSYFENNTVNTT
+213 YSYFENDTVSTT
-225 VSSKTTVSLKG
+225 VSGKATVTLKG
-236 VGYDENYSPI
+236 LGYDKNFVASI
-246 VKAISNATVVAAK
+246 VKPISNATVVAAK
-259 YENET
+259 YENEA

-269 GNAVTLA
+269 GNAVSLV
-276 QTDDNG
+276 QTDENG
-282 VATLSFDKAGTYVLS
+282 TATLSFDKAGTYVLS

-307 SNISRPYAIVK
+307 SNISRPYGIVK

-323 TTPTATPTVT
+323 TAPTATPTATPTAAPTATPTVT
-333 PTATPTVTPTAT
+333 PVPTVTPA
-345 PTVTPTATPTVTP
+345 P
-358 TATPTVT
+358 
-365 PTATP
+365 
-370 TVTPTATPT
+370 
-379 VTPTATPT
+379 
-387 VTPTATPTVTPTAT
+387 
-401 PTVTPTATPA
+401 
-411 GDSLGKPVPTK
+411 
-422 TPTATPTPASDDKG
+422 PTPASDDKG

-493 KTKYTFKKTKGTYYV
+493 KTKGTYYV

>member
-1 MTIHSSHHRSLYT
+1 MTIHSSHHRSLYA
-14 LLSGIQDFSYV
+14 LFSGIQDFSYV

-81 QDNQTLVTPV
+81 QDNKTLVTPV
-91 EVTLTDE
+91 EVTLTDA

-107 STETLTPL
+107 STKTLTPL

-143 YGLYVTGINID
+143 YGLFVNGISID
-154 GKSDGSASSDA
+154 GNSDGSASSDA
-165 LDGVNWLYAVNNTD
+165 LDGVNWGYAVNNTD

-213 YSYFENNTVNTT
+213 YSYFENSTLNTT
-225 VSSKTTVSLKG
+225 VSNKTTVSLKG
-236 VGYDENYSPI
+236 LGYDENYNPI
-246 VKAISNATVVAAK
+246 VKSISNATVVAAK
-259 YENET
+259 YENEA

-269 GNAVTLA
+269 GNAVSLV
-276 QTDDNG
+276 QTDENG
-282 VATLSFDKAGTYVLS
+282 TATLSFDKAGTYVLS

-307 SNISRPYAIVK
+307 SNISRPYGIVK

-323 TTPTATPTVT
+323 TTPTAAPTVT
-333 PTATPTVTPTAT
+333 PTAAPI
-345 PTVTPTATPTVTP
+345 
-358 TATPTVT
+358 
-365 PTATP
+365 
-370 TVTPTATPT
+370 
-379 VTPTATPT
+379 
-387 VTPTATPTVTPTAT
+387 
-401 PTVTPTATPA
+401 VTPTATPA

>member
-1 MTIHSSHHRSLYT
+1 MTIHSSHHRSLYA
-14 LLSGIQDFSYV
+14 LFSGIQDFSYV

-81 QDNQTLVTPV
+81 QDNKTLVTPV

-129 TETMKNYIMASTSQ
+129 TETMKNYITASESQ

-154 GKSDGSASSDA
+154 GKSDGSASSDG
-165 LDGVNWLYAVNNTD
+165 LDGVNWGYAVNNTD

-213 YSYFENNTVNTT
+213 YSYFENSTLNTT
-225 VSSKTTVSLKG
+225 VSKKTTVSLKG
-236 VGYDENYSPI
+236 VGYDENYNPI
-246 VKAISNATVVAAK
+246 VKSISNATVVAAK
-259 YENET
+259 YENEA

-269 GNAVTLA
+269 GNAVSLV
-276 QTDDNG
+276 QTDENG
-282 VATLSFDKAGTYVLS
+282 TATLSFDKAGTYVLS
-297 AYRLDSDGKH
+297 AYRLDSDDKH
-307 SNISRPYAIVK
+307 SNISRPYGIVK

-323 TTPTATPTVT
+323 TAPTATPTVT
-333 PTATPTVTPTAT
+333 PTATPTVTPTAA
-345 PTVTPTATPTVTP
+345 PTVTPTAAPTVTP
-358 TATPTVT
+358 TA
-365 PTATP
+365 A
-370 TVTPTATPT
+370 
-379 VTPTATPT
+379 
-387 VTPTATPTVTPTAT
+387 PTVTPTAT

>member
-1 MTIHSSHHRSLYT
+1 MTIHSSHHRSLYA
-14 LLSGIQDFSYV
+14 LFSGIQDFSYV

-81 QDNQTLVTPV
+81 QDNKTLVTPV
-91 EVTLTDE
+91 EVTLTDA

-107 STETLTPL
+107 STKTLTPL

-143 YGLYVTGINID
+143 YGLFVNGISID
-154 GKSDGSASSDA
+154 GNSDGSASSDA
-165 LDGVNWLYAVNNTD
+165 LDGVNWGYAVNNTD

-213 YSYFENNTVNTT
+213 YSYFENSTVTTT
-225 VSSKTTVSLKG
+225 VSNKTTVSLKG
-236 VGYDENYSPI
+236 VGYDENYNPI
-246 VKAISNATVVAAK
+246 VKSISNATVVAAK
-259 YENET
+259 YENEA

-323 TTPTATPTVT
+323 T
-333 PTATPTVTPTAT
+333 
-345 PTVTPTATPTVTP
+345 
-358 TATPTVT
+358 
-365 PTATP
+365 
-370 TVTPTATPT
+370 TPTATPT